1 MEIDS
6 WQTFA
11 HPEFALRFRFPITT
25 PQGQSIEIR
34 ESEDE
39 EIRRVHLITEDRQA
53 VYVEI
58 TYYANLPAQQAYD
71 RFKRELEQAEEAAHI
86 DELKTV
92 AFGGLP
98 AFEFNFKRGEL
109 ERAVVLVPRQQALYR
124 LLYNPQSSLNRQI
137 LGTVEF
143 L

>member
-34 ESEDE
+34 ETERAGG
-39 EIRRVHLITEDRQA
+39 RRVHLLTEDRQA
-53 VYVEI
+53 VYFEV
-58 TYYANLPAQQAYD
+58 TYYAEQAAEQAYQQL
-71 RFKRELEQAEEAAHI
+71 KQEGEQATETAEI
-86 DELKTV
+86 DDLQPG

-98 AFEFNFKRGEL
+98 AFEFTFKRGDL
-109 ERAVVLVPRQQALYR
+109 ERAVILVPRQQALYR
-124 LLYNPQSSLNRQI
+124 LLYNPHSALNRQI

>member
-53 VYVEI
+53 VYFEV
-58 TYYANLPAQQAYD
+58 TYYA
-71 RFKRELEQAEEAAHI
+71 EQAAEQTYQQLKQEGERATEAVEI
-86 DELKTV
+86 DDLQTV

-98 AFEFNFKRGEL
+98 AFAFNFKRGEL
-109 ERAVVLVPRQQALYR
+109 ERAVILVPRQQALYR